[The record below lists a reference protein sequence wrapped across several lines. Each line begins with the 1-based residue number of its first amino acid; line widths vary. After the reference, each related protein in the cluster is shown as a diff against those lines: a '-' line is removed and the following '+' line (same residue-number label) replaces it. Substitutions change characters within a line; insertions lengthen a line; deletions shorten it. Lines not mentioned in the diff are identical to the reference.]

1 MNFKIMY
8 FLNIKLL
15 LYTGLF
21 FLLQGVISAQP
32 KGDVLIRN
40 GTVITITGDDLE
52 NTDVLIRDGIIT
64 EIGTSLEA
72 PRNVGV
78 IDASGKYVMPGIIDA
93 HSHLNSIGVNE
104 ATNPVT
110 AEVTMYE
117 SIDPNDISI
126 YRALAGGVTSINLMH
141 GSANVIG
148 GRNATLK
155 LRYGQNQD
163 NMKFKDAP
171 QTIKFALG
179 ENPTRVHGQGSGIT
193 PRTRM
198 GVEQVIRDQFDA
210 ALDYRRNRQNYLDA
224 KEQYDRRPRGNP
236 PIPVAKNL
244 RLEVLADIIEGN
256 ILVHTHSYRADEIVM
271 LNRVFTDYGIKNY
284 TMQHAN
290 EAFKVAPELA
300 KNNAYASVFA
310 DWWSYKFEVYYST
323 AFNASILNANGVLT
337 SINSDSG
344 ELIRHLNH
352 EAAKTMRY
360 GQTSEN
366 DALRMITINPATQL
380 GIQDMVGSIEVGKHG
395 DIGIWSAHPLSIYSI
410 NEMTLVDGVVYFDRE
425 NDPDDMRLDREV
437 DPELSF
443 EKSSQLIFD
452 GSNGRNIDACMQD
465 VFYLFESEY
474 FNDSTMQ
481 SHSHNSH

>member
-1 MNFKIMY
+1 MNFKKMHFSNLKY
-8 FLNIKLL
+8 LL
-15 LYTGLF
+15 FVSLF
-21 FLLQGVISAQP
+21 FLFQGLIMAQP

-40 GTVITITGDDLE
+40 GTVITVTSDDLA
-52 NTDVLIRDGIIT
+52 NTDVLIRNGIIT
-64 EIGTSLEA
+64 EIGQDLNA
-72 PRNVGV
+72 PPNVDV
-78 IDASGKYVMPGIIDA
+78 IDATGKYVMPGIIDA

-155 LRYGQNQD
+155 LRYGQSQD

-179 ENPTRVHGQGSGIT
+179 ENPTRVHGQGSGVT

-224 KEQYDRRPRGNP
+224 KEQYDRRPRGTP
-236 PIPVAKNL
+236 PVPVTKNL
-244 RLEVLADIIEGN
+244 RLEVLADIIDGK

-271 LNRVFTDYGIKNY
+271 LNRVFSDYGIKNF

-323 AFNASILNANGVLT
+323 AYNASILNANGVLT

-380 GIQDMVGSIEVGKHG
+380 GIQDKVGSIETGKHG
-395 DIGIWSAHPLSIYSI
+395 DIGIWNSHPLSIYSI
-410 NEMTLVDGVVYFDRE
+410 NEITLVDGVVYFDRE
-425 NDPDDMRLDREV
+425 NDPDDMRLDREI

-443 EKSSQLIFD
+443 TNSSQLIYE
-452 GSNGRNIDACMQD
+452 GTSGRNIDACMQD
-465 VFYLFESEY
+465 VFYLLENE
-474 FNDSTMQ
+474 DSNETSMQ
-481 SHSHNSH
+481 THSHHSH

>member
-1 MNFKIMY
+1 MDRSMNFKQLTRHMLKAIVR
-8 FLNIKLL
+8 IV
-15 LYTGLF
+15 LF
-21 FLLQGVISAQP
+21 AVTSVSLIAQP
-32 KGDVLIRN
+32 KGDMLIKN
-40 GTVITITGDDLE
+40 ATVITITGDNLE
-52 NTDVLIRDGIIT
+52 NTDIWIRDGIIR
-64 EIGTSLEA
+64 EIGGNLSATEHA
-72 PRNVGV
+72 EV
-78 IDASGKYVMPGIIDA
+78 IDATGKYVLPGIIDA
-93 HSHLNSIGVNE
+93 HSHLNSIDVNE

-117 SIDPNDISI
+117 SIDPNSISI
-126 YRALAGGVTSINLMH
+126 YRALAGGVTTINLMH

-155 LRYGQNQD
+155 LRYGQNQ
-163 NMKFKDAP
+163 NEMKFQEAP

-179 ENPTRVHGQGSGIT
+179 ENPTRIHGQGNGIQ

-198 GVEQVIRDQFDA
+198 GVAQIIRDQFDA
-210 ALDYRRNRQNYLDA
+210 AIDYRRNRENYLEE
-224 KEQYDRRPRGNP
+224 KQQYDRRPRGNP
-236 PIPVAKNL
+236 PVPVAKNL

-271 LNRVFTDYGIKNY
+271 LNRVFSDYGIKNY
-284 TMQHAN
+284 TLQHAN

-300 KNNAYASVFA
+300 KNKAYASVFA

-323 AFNASILNANGVLT
+323 AYNASILNSNGVLT

-380 GIQDMVGSIEVGKHG
+380 GIEDKVGSIEVGKHA
-395 DIGIWSAHPLSIYSI
+395 DLGIWSEHPLSIYSI
-410 NEMTLVDGVVYFDRE
+410 NEMTIIDGVIYFNRDE
-425 NDPDDMRLDREV
+425 DADDMRLDRAV

-443 EKSSQLIFD
+443 EESRQVFYESAEGETIE
-452 GSNGRNIDACMQD
+452 ACMQD
-465 VFYLFESEY
+465 VFYLIEADHDISMTE
-474 FNDSTMQ
+474 
-481 SHSHNSH
+481 H

>member
-1 MNFKIMY
+1 MNFNRKGTSMY
-8 FLNIKLL
+8 KLVIASVL
-15 LYTGLF
+15 VLF
-21 FLLQGVISAQP
+21 ATMSIQAQP
-32 KGDVLIRN
+32 KGDKLIKN
-40 GTVITITGDDLE
+40 GTVITVTGDDLQ
-52 NTDVLIRDGIIT
+52 NTDILILDGIIR
-64 EIGTSLEA
+64 EIGNNLTAPENTEVIEA
-72 PRNVGV
+72 T
-78 IDASGKYVMPGIIDA
+78 GKYVMPGIIDA
-93 HSHLNSIGVNE
+93 HSHLNAIGVNE

-110 AEVTMYE
+110 SEVTMYE
-117 SIDPNDISI
+117 SIDPNSVSI
-126 YRALAGGVTSINLMH
+126 YRALAGGVTTINLMH

-155 LRYGQNQD
+155 LRYGQSQG
-163 NMKFKDAP
+163 NMKFEDAP

-179 ENPTRVHGQGSGIT
+179 ENPTRVHGQGSGIQ

-198 GVEQVIRDQFDA
+198 GVEQVIRDHFDA
-210 ALDYRRNRQNYLDA
+210 ALDYRRNRKEYLEA
-224 KEQYDRRPRGNP
+224 KEQYDRRKRGNP
-236 PIPVAKNL
+236 PVPVAKNL
-244 RLEVLADIIEGN
+244 RLEVLADIIDGK

-271 LNRVFTDYGIKNY
+271 LNRVFSDYGIKNY

-310 DWWSYKFEVYYST
+310 DWWAYKFEVYYST

-380 GIQDMVGSIEVGKHG
+380 GIDDKAGSIEVGKHA

-410 NEMTLVDGVVYFDRE
+410 NEMTLVDGVVYFNRE
-425 NDPDDMRLDREV
+425 EDADDMRLDRAVE
-437 DPELSF
+437 PELTF
-443 EKSSQLIFD
+443 ERSRQFLFETSDGRSS
-452 GSNGRNIDACMQD
+452 DACMQD
-465 VFYLFESEY
+465 VFFLFESDKEISM
-474 FNDSTMQ
+474 NGNSNI
-481 SHSHNSH
+481 HNH

>member
-1 MNFKIMY
+1 MNFNSKNTHMLKTVMIPI
-8 FLNIKLL
+8 LILL
-15 LYTGLF
+15 
-21 FLLQGVISAQP
+21 ISVQVQAQT
-32 KGDVLIRN
+32 KGDKLIKN
-40 GTVITITGDDLE
+40 GTVITVTGDDLQ
-52 NTDVLIRDGIIT
+52 NTDILIRDGIIR
-64 EIGTSLEA
+64 EIGKNLAA
-72 PRNVGV
+72 PESADI
-78 IDASGKYVMPGIIDA
+78 IDATGKYVLPGIIDA

-110 AEVTMYE
+110 SEVTMYE
-117 SIDPNDISI
+117 SIDPNAVSI
-126 YRALAGGVTSINLMH
+126 YRALAGGVTTINLMH

-155 LRYGQNQD
+155 LRYGLSQD
-163 NMKFKDAP
+163 EMKFENAP

-179 ENPTRVHGQGSGIT
+179 ENPTRVHGQGSGIQ

-198 GVEQVIRDQFDA
+198 GVEQVIRDHFDA
-210 ALDYRRNRQNYLDA
+210 ALDYRRNREAYLEA
-224 KEQYDRRPRGNP
+224 KQQYDRRQRGNP
-236 PIPVAKNL
+236 PVPVAKNL
-244 RLEVLADIIEGN
+244 RLEVLADIIDGN

-271 LNRVFTDYGIKNY
+271 LNRVFSDYGIKNY

-310 DWWSYKFEVYYST
+310 DWWAYKFEVYYST

-380 GIQDMVGSIEVGKHG
+380 GIDDKVGSIEIGKHA
-395 DIGIWSAHPLSIYSI
+395 DIGIWSAHPLSIYSV
-410 NEMTLVDGVVYFDRE
+410 NEMTLVDGIVYFNRE
-425 NDPDDMRLDREV
+425 EDADDMRLDRAVE
-437 DPELSF
+437 PELTF
-443 EKSSQLIFD
+443 EKSRQFMFESLD
-452 GSNGRNIDACMQD
+452 GRSSDACMQD
-465 VFYLFESEY
+465 VFYLFGSE
-474 FNDSTMQ
+474 NEISMTG
-481 SHSHNSH
+481 NSNIHHH